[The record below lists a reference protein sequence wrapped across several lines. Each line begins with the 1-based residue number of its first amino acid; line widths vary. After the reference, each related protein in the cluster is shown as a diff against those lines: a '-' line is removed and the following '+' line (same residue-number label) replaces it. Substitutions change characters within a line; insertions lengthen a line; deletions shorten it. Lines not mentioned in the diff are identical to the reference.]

1 MKYLYLCLIGIVL
14 QALFIYAEKKKK
26 YATAVCLKGL
36 ASCCFIALGIL
47 SRSLSVNDSF
57 AKLIV
62 IGLILGGVGDV
73 FLNLRFVFEKIGQK
87 IFLLGIAAFLAGHIV
102 YLVALIPLSEKLVA
116 SVIIGAVAAT
126 LILIYIFS
134 HIEKVKIPFK
144 IFGVLYIGAVV
155 IMTVVALGNLATSPR
170 STQALLYAVGAV
182 FFTVSDI
189 VLIFN
194 TFTAKTR
201 FSMRV
206 TNLSLYYLG
215 QLLIALSL
223 QFI

>member
-1 MKYLYLCLIGIVL
+1 MRYLYLCVIGIIL

-26 YATAVCLKGL
+26 FVAAVCLKGL
-36 ASCCFIALGIL
+36 ASCCFIALGVL
-47 SRSLSVNDSF
+47 SRTLSENDSF

-62 IGLILGGVGDV
+62 TGLILGGVGDV

-102 YLVALIPLSEKLVA
+102 YLVALIPLSDRLV
-116 SVIIGAVAAT
+116 SCLIIGAVLAT

-134 HIEKVKIPFK
+134 HIDKVKNAFK
-144 IFGVLYIGAVV
+144 IFGIFYIGAVV
-155 IMTVVALGNLATSPR
+155 IMTIVALGNLAAEPR
-170 STQALLYAVGAV
+170 SIQALLYAVGAV
-182 FFTVSDI
+182 FFTTSDI
-189 VLIFN
+189 ILIFN
-194 TFTAKTR
+194 TFTTKTK

-206 TNLSLYYLG
+206 ANLSLYYLG